1 MENERKFCKLRVCWC
16 CPPPRFLD
24 LSAGSASCHPIRLG
38 NSEETETLSDL
49 AASAFSYTRTRF
61 RVTAFAEFSR
71 TGHSSICCT
80 RCTHLT
86 RHLLQV
92 SWDYQ
97 VGFKKN
103 QARTRFRVTAF
114 AEFSWTGYSSICCTR
129 CTHLTRHLLRF
140 LGTTRL
146 ALEKKNL

>member
-1 MENERKFCKLRVCWC
+1 MSGSLARLGYRQARIGLLLQTQHKLRPTGASEPWGGAFY
-16 CPPPRFLD
+16 PTSLD
-24 LSAGSASCHPIRLG
+24 FGRIRSKTCSVKRPGVTDCQIFRPFRRLCHPIRLG

-86 RHLLQV
+86 
-92 SWDYQ
+92 
-97 VGFKKN
+97 
-103 QARTRFRVTAF
+103 
-114 AEFSWTGYSSICCTR
+114 
-129 CTHLTRHLLRF
+129 HLLRF
-140 LGTTRL
+140 LGTIRL
-146 ALEKKNL
+146 ALEKNKH

>member
-1 MENERKFCKLRVCWC
+1 MEETCVMENERKFCKLRVCWC

-86 RHLLQV
+86 RHLL
-92 SWDYQ
+92 
-97 VGFKKN
+97 
-103 QARTRFRVTAF
+103 
-114 AEFSWTGYSSICCTR
+114 
-129 CTHLTRHLLRF
+129 RF

-146 ALEKKNL
+146 ALEKKTSKTCLCVTESNCG